1 MRGLYRTPTMS
12 PNVTPKLRHRMGLH
26 RVNSTAVDVFACQM
40 PPIPINFALGKY
52 ITTLH
57 SSRWTSRKA
66 PSLQLTIVPNSL
78 PPFLSD
84 SLPPRPL
91 PPQTEIRTT
100 ARSPPPS
107 ITYKRVEVEV
117 EPKRRSE
124 GSTIACRQSQPNRS
138 PHHHHSEQTFTTV
151 LAFSLS
157 NSAPSSLPYRNVA
170 RDLHCLKRPGRM
182 IRFGCA
188 PFSTCCAYT
197 LMTTFP
203 GLQFRHPEF
212 AGFPRRWTRN
222 TIP

>member
-1 MRGLYRTPTMS
+1 MCSFYRTPTMS
-12 PNVTPKLRHRMGLH
+12 LNVTPKLRHRMGLH

-57 SSRWTSRKA
+57 SSQWTSRKA
-66 PSLQLTIVPNSL
+66 PSLQLAIVLNSL
-78 PPFLSD
+78 PLFLSD
-84 SLPPRPL
+84 SLPPRSL

-124 GSTIACRQSQPNRS
+124 ASTIACRRSQPNRS
-138 PHHHHSEQTFTTV
+138 PHHHHHHPSEQTSTTV
-151 LAFSLS
+151 LTFSLS
-157 NSAPSSLPYRNVA
+157 DSAPSSLPYRNVA
-170 RDLHCLKRPGRM
+170 RDPHCLKWPVQM

-188 PFSTCCAYT
+188 LFSIRCAYK
-197 LMTTFP
+197 LMDYFARPSVSPSRICRFP
-203 GLQFRHPEF
+203 EALD
-212 AGFPRRWTRN
+212 
-222 TIP
+222 